1 MGRGSLLLFWPHL
14 ILIIVII
21 GIVFIAL
28 NGGFDPLGKPFGNVI
43 ILVLIYRRKRT
54 TRDEMDKPVA
64 GKTADDQPRA
74 NQSSGRATHA
84 SATNPL
90 RRARA

>member
-43 ILVLIYRRKRT
+43 LLVLIYQRKRT
-54 TRDEMDKPVA
+54 TRDEMDKQVA
-64 GKTADDQPRA
+64 SDTAHDQP
-74 NQSSGRATHA
+74 
-84 SATNPL
+84 
-90 RRARA
+90 